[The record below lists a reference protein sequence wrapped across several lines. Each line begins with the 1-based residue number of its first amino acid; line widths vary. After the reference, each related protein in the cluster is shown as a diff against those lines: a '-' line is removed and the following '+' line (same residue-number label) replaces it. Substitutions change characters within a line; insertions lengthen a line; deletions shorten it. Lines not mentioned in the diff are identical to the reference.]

1 MNPFSSRWLRT
12 IILFALGVAASFIIA
27 YFLAPVWP
35 RFCSDAT
42 VGTPCDD
49 VAARRMAGYLMVAL
63 GMFTMI
69 LGPIA
74 GSFLDLAINGAKWE
88 TPRGT
93 ESAITTI
100 PIVIGAIYLV
110 LGVLVAANS

>member
-1 MNPFSSRWLRT
+1 M

-27 YFLAPVWP
+27 YFLTPVWP

-42 VGTPCDD
+42 VGAPCDD
-49 VAARRMAGYLMVAL
+49 VAVRRMAGYLMIAL

-93 ESAITTI
+93 ESVITTI
-100 PIVIGAIYLV
+100 PIVIGAIYLA
-110 LGVLVAANS
+110 LGVLVAANT